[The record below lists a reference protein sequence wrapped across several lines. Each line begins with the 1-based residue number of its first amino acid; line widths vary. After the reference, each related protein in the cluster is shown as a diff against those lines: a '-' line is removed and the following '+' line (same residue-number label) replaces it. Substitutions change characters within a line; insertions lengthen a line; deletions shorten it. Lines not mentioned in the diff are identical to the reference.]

1 MKDTAITILIIV
13 FLMTTA
19 FMVGYDVGLWQ
30 GTYES
35 IVFRTET
42 LDCVLK
48 GAVDE

>member
-1 MKDTAITILIIV
+1 MIKEILGTLFVII
-13 FLMTTA
+13 F
-19 FMVGYDVGLWQ
+19 FVGVSFTFGSWY

-35 IVFRTET
+35 IVYRTET

>member
-1 MKDTAITILIIV
+1 MKDIVTIILVMVFVAITS
-13 FLMTTA
+13 
-19 FMVGYDVGLWQ
+19 FMVGYDIGLWQ